1 MDELRKRL
9 SEVYYLS
16 SILNLLNWDQE
27 VNMPHRGS
35 GPRSISIAHLSGIVH
50 NKFVALDKGGV
61 LTNLKRQLDAKKL
74 KGKDAVIVYETWRSF
89 DRERKLPEKFVRE
102 MAEITS
108 KAQNKWAEAREKND
122 FSLFLPWLKKI
133 VSLKRKE
140 AELVGYTDS
149 PYDALLDAYEPDMTS
164 KEVSRIL
171 DDLKDFLVPFLKR
184 IKESKIKI
192 DDRKLSGHFPIEKQV
207 EFNEMIARKMGFDLE
222 SGRLDKSTHPFTSG
236 FHPND
241 VRITTR
247 YSEKD
252 IFYSIGS
259 TIHESGHALYD
270 QGLPEEHFGTPLAE
284 SVSLGIHESQSRLW
298 ENNVGK
304 DKPFWKYFYPKLQ
317 KEFPKP
323 FKSIPTEAFYKAI
336 NAVKPSLIR
345 TQADEVTYNLH
356 IIIRFEIEKEMIE
369 GSIDLAKL
377 PEIWCFK
384 MKKYLGIDVP
394 TDKEGV
400 LQDVHWSAGLI
411 GYFPTYSLGNLYA
424 AQLYAT
430 MNKQI
435 PRLSNKI
442 AGGHMEEVKNWLRKN
457 VHIHGKTYSAQEL
470 IRKITGEYLN
480 SRYFNEYLEKK
491 YGEIYKLEKLT
502 RKSR

>member
-1 MDELRKRL
+1 
-9 SEVYYLS
+9 
-16 SILNLLNWDQE
+16 
-27 VNMPHRGS
+27 
-35 GPRSISIAHLSGIVH
+35 
-50 NKFVALDKGGV
+50 
-61 LTNLKRQLDAKKL
+61 
-74 KGKDAVIVYETWRSF
+74 
-89 DRERKLPEKFVRE
+89 
-102 MAEITS
+102 
-108 KAQNKWAEAREKND
+108 
-122 FSLFLPWLKKI
+122 
-133 VSLKRKE
+133 
-140 AELVGYTDS
+140 
-149 PYDALLDAYEPDMTS
+149 
-164 KEVSRIL
+164 
-171 DDLKDFLVPFLKR
+171 
-184 IKESKIKI
+184 
-192 DDRKLSGHFPIEKQV
+192 
-207 EFNEMIARKMGFDLE
+207 MGFDLE
-222 SGRLDKSTHPFTSG
+222 SGRIDKSTHPFTSG

-252 IFYSIGS
+252 VFYSIGS

-284 SVSLGIHESQSRLW
+284 SISLGIHESQSRLW

-304 DKPFWKYFYPKLQ
+304 SRSFWNYFYPKLQ

-336 NAVKPSLIR
+336 NAVSPSLIR

-377 PEIWCFK
+377 PEIWRFK

-400 LQDVHWSAGLI
+400 LQDVHWSTGYI

-424 AQLYAT
+424 AQLYDT
-430 MNKQI
+430 MAKQI
-435 PRLSNKI
+435 PGLSKKI
-442 AGGHMEEVKNWLRKN
+442 GDGQLEEVRDWLRKK
-457 VHIHGKTYSAQEL
+457 VHIHGKTYNAQEL
-470 IRKITGEYLN
+470 IKKITGEYLN

-491 YGEIYKLEKLT
+491 YGEIYKLEK
-502 RKSR
+502 S